1 MANPLLI
8 LWGAIKTATIFGA
21 GAATTWAAKGMWD
34 NFFGQKNKQ
43 NA

>member
-21 GAATTWAAKGMWD
+21 GAATTWDAKGMWD
-34 NFFGQKNKQ
+34 NFFGKKK
-43 NA
+43 